1 MAASLLLR
9 QGRARALKVKRC
21 RAGGRE
27 PVERRGEP
35 AALTVTPAVPG
46 RPDLASLAEERA
58 LGAGNGGRARGVAWV
73 IGAPGVLSRPRTG
86 VGLQRSRPISVRTVE
101 DSVLLLI

>member
-58 LGAGNGGRARGVAWV
+58 LGAGNGWPGPGRGLGHCSPRCAVQATDRC
-73 IGAPGVLSRPRTG
+73 GAAEVPPD
-86 VGLQRSRPISVRTVE
+86 QR
-101 DSVLLLI
+101 